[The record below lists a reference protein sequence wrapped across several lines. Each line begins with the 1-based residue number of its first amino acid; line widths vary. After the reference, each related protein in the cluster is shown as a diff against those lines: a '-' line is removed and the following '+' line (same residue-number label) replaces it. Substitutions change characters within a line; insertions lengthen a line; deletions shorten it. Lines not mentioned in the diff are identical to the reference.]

1 MDNMPDAGAATPL
14 ILFAEPPDH
23 IWSAGGSYSLW
34 RGIARHDGLRS
45 RRNDPR
51 FARPRDVTFATGC
64 ALMISRVAIEK
75 TGMLDETLF
84 AYNEDADLSCRILRN
99 NLRIRY
105 VPEAVLWHLEG
116 WSSRRTVGQ
125 AFRLHLCTRNILAV
139 HAKHRRWYHAL
150 TFFPFFTFRWLLL
163 AGGNALMRGNMDTLR
178 GIASGIRAHIR
189 GEQGK
194 PGGR

>member
-1 MDNMPDAGAATPL
+1 
-14 ILFAEPPDH
+14 
-23 IWSAGGSYSLW
+23 
-34 RGIARHDGLRS
+34 
-45 RRNDPR
+45 
-51 FARPRDVTFATGC
+51 
-64 ALMISRVAIEK
+64 
-75 TGMLDETLF
+75 
-84 AYNEDADLSCRILRN
+84 
-99 NLRIRY
+99 
-105 VPEAVLWHLEG
+105 
-116 WSSRRTVGQ
+116 
-125 AFRLHLCTRNILAV
+125 V